1 MSYHKLTQ
9 YDMKLL
15 VIVITF
21 KMLNGS
27 NISEDERKLALIMGN
42 NLQFETIKSSLQ
54 RIFTKW

>member
-27 NISEDERKLALIMGN
+27 NISKDERKLALIMGN
-42 NLQFETIKSSLQ
+42 NL
-54 RIFTKW
+54 

>member
-27 NISEDERKLALIMGN
+27 NISKDERKFALIMGN
-42 NLQFETIKSSLQ
+42 NL
-54 RIFTKW
+54 

>member
-1 MSYHKLTQ
+1 MSYYWLTQ

-27 NISEDERKLALIMGN
+27 NISEDERKLALIMRN

-54 RIFTKW
+54 RIFTK

>member
-15 VIVITF
+15 AIVITF

-27 NISEDERKLALIMGN
+27 NISKDERKLALIMGN

-54 RIFTKW
+54 RIFTK

>member
-27 NISEDERKLALIMGN
+27 NISEDERKLALIMRN

-54 RIFTKW
+54 RIFTK

>member
-1 MSYHKLTQ
+1 MSYHWLTQ

-42 NLQFETIKSSLQ
+42 NLQF
-54 RIFTKW
+54 

>member
-1 MSYHKLTQ
+1 MSYHWLTQ

>member
-27 NISEDERKLALIMGN
+27 NISEDERKLALILGN

>member
-1 MSYHKLTQ
+1 MSYHWLTQ

-27 NISEDERKLALIMGN
+27 NISEDERKLALILGN

-54 RIFTKW
+54 RIFTK

>member
-54 RIFTKW
+54 RIFTK

>member
-27 NISEDERKLALIMGN
+27 NISEDERKLALIMRN

>member
-1 MSYHKLTQ
+1 MSYYWLTQ

-54 RIFTKW
+54 RIFTK

>member
-27 NISEDERKLALIMGN
+27 NISKDERKLALIMGN

-54 RIFTKW
+54 RIFTK

>member
-1 MSYHKLTQ
+1 MSYHWLTQ

-54 RIFTKW
+54 RIFTK